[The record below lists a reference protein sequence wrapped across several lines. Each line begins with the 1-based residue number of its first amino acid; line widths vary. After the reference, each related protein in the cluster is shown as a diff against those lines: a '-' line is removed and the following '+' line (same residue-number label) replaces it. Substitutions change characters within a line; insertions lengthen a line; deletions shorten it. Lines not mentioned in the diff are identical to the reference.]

1 MSIGYQNTKL
11 ILFLLCLPHI
21 CGGLLLC
28 ESRCSMSIEM
38 SLLFGA
44 IGTLLGVLGAI
55 ITMKKDS
62 KNQGASE
69 ASIFSKVDYI
79 ARGVD
84 DIKLDLKDQARKI
97 ESQNERLIRVEE
109 SAKSAHK
116 RLDKVEGNS
125 NED

>member
-1 MSIGYQNTKL
+1 M
-11 ILFLLCLPHI
+11 
-21 CGGLLLC
+21 
-28 ESRCSMSIEM
+28 
-38 SLLFGA
+38 
-44 IGTLLGVLGAI
+44 
-55 ITMKKDS
+55 
-62 KNQGASE
+62 
-69 ASIFSKVDYI
+69 DYI

>member
-1 MSIGYQNTKL
+1 
-11 ILFLLCLPHI
+11 
-21 CGGLLLC
+21 
-28 ESRCSMSIEM
+28 MSIEM

-44 IGTLLGVLGAI
+44 IGTVLGVLGAI

-69 ASIFSKVDYI
+69 ASISSKVDYI

-84 DIKLDLKDQARKI
+84 DIRLDLKDQARKI

-109 SAKSAHK
+109 SSKQAHK
-116 RLDKVEGNS
+116 RINKLEGIP

>member
-1 MSIGYQNTKL
+1 
-11 ILFLLCLPHI
+11 
-21 CGGLLLC
+21 
-28 ESRCSMSIEM
+28 MSIEM

-55 ITMKKDS
+55 ITMKK
-62 KNQGASE
+62 KIAKIKALRKQVF
-69 ASIFSKVDYI
+69 FSKVDYI

>member
-1 MSIGYQNTKL
+1 
-11 ILFLLCLPHI
+11 
-21 CGGLLLC
+21 
-28 ESRCSMSIEM
+28 MSIEM

-44 IGTLLGVLGAI
+44 VGTVLGVLGAI

-69 ASIFSKVDYI
+69 ASITSKVDYI

-84 DIKLDLKDQARKI
+84 DIKLDFKDQARKI

-109 SAKSAHK
+109 SAKQAHK
-116 RLDKVEGNS
+116 RIDKMEGNS
-125 NED
+125 YED

>member
-1 MSIGYQNTKL
+1 
-11 ILFLLCLPHI
+11 
-21 CGGLLLC
+21 
-28 ESRCSMSIEM
+28 MSIEM

-44 IGTLLGVLGAI
+44 IGTLLCVLGAI

-62 KNQGASE
+62 KNQGTSE

-79 ARGVD
+79 AQGVD

-116 RLDKVEGNS
+116 RLDKVDGNS